1 MILNIHFTNLI
12 IMCQVLLG
20 SHMLYLYLEKREHCV
35 FRIISSC
42 ILCLAYAYF
51 LPVVNTDYILYGM
64 FTYGSFFI
72 LAWLSLLIS
81 YQENIWNLLF
91 CSVSGYTLEQLS
103 SAVNEL
109 FMEICRFLGFT
120 VPNYAGLLLTST
132 VVFVCGYTLLRSYL
146 KRYGK
151 ISIHKKSL
159 LLVSLIAIF
168 VDILSGLI
176 MGNLLQQNY
185 QPEYRL
191 LLLFY
196 NFLACIFILCLQL
209 AILSNKNLETELS
222 IMSHML
228 SEEKK
233 QYQMSKDNI
242 NLINLKCHDLKYQ
255 IRRIR
260 NSQGE
265 VDRAALQEIENE
277 IGIYDSVAR
286 TGIPALDVILTEK
299 SLICEKAD
307 ISLTC
312 MIEGQKHRSVAD
324 TDIYS
329 LFGNALDNAIEAVR
343 QLPDVSQRNIS
354 LNIKSRGKLLMIHV
368 ENAFSGS
375 LEFEDDLPVT
385 TKGNHD
391 FHGFGMKS
399 MRMIAEKYGGCLT
412 ASANNHA
419 FHLKIM
425 LPVE

>member
-12 IMCQVLLG
+12 IMCQVLFG
-20 SHMLYLYLEKREHCV
+20 SHMFYLYLEKREHCV
-35 FRIISSC
+35 HRIISSC
-42 ILCLAYAYF
+42 ILCMIYSYF
-51 LPVVNTDYILYGM
+51 LPVLEENYISYGM
-64 FTYGSFFI
+64 FMYGSFFL
-72 LAWLSLLIS
+72 LAWLSLFFS
-81 YQENIWNLLF
+81 YQENLWSLLF
-91 CSVSGYTLEQLS
+91 CCVSGYTLEQLA
-103 SAVNEL
+103 SAVSEL
-109 FMEICRFLGFT
+109 FIGICSTFGL
-120 VPNYAGLLLTST
+120 VLPNYISLPPSAAA
-132 VVFVCGYTLLRSYL
+132 VFVCGYILFRKYL

-176 MGNLLQQNY
+176 MGNLLRQNY
-185 QPEYRL
+185 QPDYRL
-191 LLLFY
+191 LLLSY

-260 NSQGE
+260 NSRGE
-265 VDRAALQEIENE
+265 VDRTALREIENE

-312 MIEGQKHRSVAD
+312 MIEGEKLRSVAD

-343 QLPDVSQRNIS
+343 QLPDSSQRNIS
-354 LNIKSRGKLLMIHV
+354 LNVKSRGKLLMIHI
-368 ENAFSGS
+368 ENPFSGS

-385 TKGNHD
+385 TKGDHD

-399 MRMIAEKYGGCLT
+399 MRMITEKYGGFLT
-412 ASANNHA
+412 ASAGDHT

-425 LPVE
+425 LPVK

>member
-1 MILNIHFTNLI
+1 MITPSWSATIRSTLFSPYP
-12 IMCQVLLG
+12 C
-20 SHMLYLYLEKREHCV
+20 R
-35 FRIISSC
+35 
-42 ILCLAYAYF
+42 
-51 LPVVNTDYILYGM
+51 D
-64 FTYGSFFI
+64 GSFFL
-72 LAWLSLLIS
+72 LAWLSLFFS
-81 YQENIWNLLF
+81 YQENIWSLLF
-91 CSVSGYTLEQLS
+91 CCVSGYTLEQLS
-103 SAVNEL
+103 SAVSEL
-109 FMEICRFLGFT
+109 FIGICSAFGF
-120 VPNYAGLLLTST
+120 VLPNYISLPPSVAA
-132 VVFVCGYTLLRSYL
+132 VFVCGYILFQKYL

-176 MGNLLQQNY
+176 MGNLLRQNY
-185 QPEYRL
+185 QPDYRL

-312 MIEGQKHRSVAD
+312 MIEGEKLRSVAD

-343 QLPDVSQRNIS
+343 KLPDSSQRNIS
-354 LNIKSRGKLLMIHV
+354 LNVKSRGKLLMIHI
-368 ENAFSGS
+368 ENPFSGT

-385 TKGNHD
+385 TKGDHD

-399 MRMIAEKYGGCLT
+399 MRMIAEKYGGFLT
-412 ASANNHA
+412 ASVGDHT

-425 LPVE
+425 IPVE

>member
-12 IMCQVLLG
+12 IMCQVLFG
-20 SHMLYLYLEKREHCV
+20 SHMFYLYLEKREHCIH
-35 FRIISSC
+35 RIISSC
-42 ILCLAYAYF
+42 ILCMIYAYC
-51 LPVVNTDYILYGM
+51 LPVPDADYISYGM
-64 FTYGSFFI
+64 FMYGSFFL
-72 LAWLSLLIS
+72 LAWLSLFFS
-81 YQENIWNLLF
+81 YQENIWSLLF
-91 CSVSGYTLEQLS
+91 CCVSGYTLEQLS
-103 SAVNEL
+103 SAVSEL
-109 FMEICRFLGFT
+109 FIGICSAFGF
-120 VPNYAGLLLTST
+120 VLPNYISLPPSVAA
-132 VVFVCGYTLLRSYL
+132 VFVCGYILFQKYL

-176 MGNLLQQNY
+176 MGNLLRQNY
-185 QPEYRL
+185 QPDYRL

-260 NSQGE
+260 NSRGE
-265 VDRAALQEIENE
+265 VDRTALREIENE
-277 IGIYDSVAR
+277 IGIYDSVVR

-312 MIEGQKHRSVAD
+312 MIEGEKLRSVAD

-343 QLPDVSQRNIS
+343 KLPDSSQRNIS
-354 LNIKSRGKLLMIHV
+354 LNVKSRGKLLMIHI
-368 ENAFSGS
+368 ENPFSGT

-385 TKGNHD
+385 TKGDHD

-399 MRMIAEKYGGCLT
+399 MRMIAEKYGGFLT
-412 ASANNHA
+412 ASVGDHT

-425 LPVE
+425 IPVE